1 MNGNGKDKSHIPAK
15 NCRRHA
21 PLSIEWIDD
30 DAMVLTFTLHQ
41 SDVIGLV
48 DDGSLRRWRKYS
60 SGWREISRTRST
72 AGRESFRL
80 RRLSAG
86 SEGQATLQG
95 TTQLGYNDAITVSQS
110 EVYFGAGK
118 ILQRWVSQPTRPRI

>member
-1 MNGNGKDKSHIPAK
+1 MNGNGKNHSTLGAK

-21 PLSIEWIDD
+21 PLSIECIDD
-30 DAMVLTFTLHQ
+30 EAMVLTFTLHQ
-41 SDVIGLV
+41 SDVIGLL

-60 SGWREISRTRST
+60 SGWREISSTRST

-86 SEGQATLQG
+86 SEGHTTLQA
-95 TTQLGYNDAITVSQS
+95 TTQLGYNDAITVSQN

-118 ILQRWVSQPTRPRI
+118 IL